1 MSPSSMMTAGKAT
14 LTTSIA
20 EVIEHCVRGQVAATD
35 GGEADGLRPRTTE
48 TPNVPTPATPPP
60 TMVIGQ
66 SGGATAVINASLVGA
81 LDAALAGGRVGR
93 VLGMRNGIEGLLAG
107 RFLDLTDLDAD
118 RRAVLKR
125 TPSAA
130 LGTGRYKLR
139 DEDLDP
145 ILAVCERENIRW
157 FLYIGGND
165 SADTSLRLA
174 RHAAAKGQDLAVMSI
189 PKTIDND
196 LPEMH
201 CCPGYG
207 SIARYLANATRDAI
221 YDTLASPQLYP
232 VKLIEVMGRDAGW
245 VTAACVLGCAGDE
258 ADLAPLLLLPERA
271 PASTDA
277 VLELVR
283 ADVAGR
289 GWSVV
294 VVPETLRDVEGRHLG
309 GDTPDYVDA
318 FGHEY
323 FPSTGA
329 ALSRLLTSD
338 GIRARYEKPGTAA
351 RMSISM
357 ASPVDLAQAE
367 GLGRMAAEA
376 ALQGIT
382 AHMPAVESFE
392 DGWSGMAL
400 VPVERVANRVRT
412 LDDAFI
418 GDDGHSVTAAFFDY
432 ALPLLGPDPFP
443 PYMRLHG
450 LPG

>member
-1 MSPSSMMTAGKAT
+1 
-14 LTTSIA
+14 
-20 EVIEHCVRGQVAATD
+20 
-35 GGEADGLRPRTTE
+35 
-48 TPNVPTPATPPP
+48 
-60 TMVIGQ
+60 MVIGQ
-66 SGGATAVINASLVGA
+66 SGGATAVINASLAGA
-81 LDAALAGGRVGR
+81 LDVALGSGQVGR

-107 RFLDLTDLDAD
+107 HFIDLTDLDAD
-118 RRAVLKR
+118 RRIVLKR

-139 DEDLDP
+139 DDDLAP
-145 ILAVCERENIRW
+145 ILAACARENVRW

-165 SADTSLRLA
+165 SADTALRLA
-174 RHAAAKGQDLAVMSI
+174 RHAEARGQDLVVISI

-232 VKLIEVMGRDAGW
+232 VKFIEVMGRDAGW
-245 VTAACVLGCAGDE
+245 VTAACALGCTGDE

-271 PASTDA
+271 PASTDD

-283 ADVAGR
+283 ADVARR

-294 VVPETLRDVEGRHLG
+294 VVPETLRDAEKRHLG

-329 ALSRLLTSD
+329 ALSRLLTGE

-376 ALQGIT
+376 AIERRAT
-382 AHMPAVESFE
+382 AMMPAVLSFE
-392 DGWSGMAL
+392 DGWSGMGL
-400 VPVERVANRVRT
+400 VPVERVANRVRR

-418 GDDGHSVTAAFFDY
+418 GEDGHSVTPAYLDY

-443 PYMRLHG
+443 PYTRLHG
-450 LPG
+450 RHG

>member
-1 MSPSSMMTAGKAT
+1 VK
-14 LTTSIA
+14 
-20 EVIEHCVRGQVAATD
+20 
-35 GGEADGLRPRTTE
+35 TTE
-48 TPNVPTPATPPP
+48 ICDVSTLETPPP
-60 TMVIGQ
+60 TLAIGQ
-66 SGGATAVINASLVGA
+66 SGGATAVINASLAGA
-81 LDAALAGGRVGR
+81 LEAALASGQVGR
-93 VLGMRNGIEGLLAG
+93 VLGMRNGIEGLLAN
-107 RFLDLTDLDAD
+107 RCVDLTGLDAD
-118 RRAVLKR
+118 RRAVLGR

-130 LGTGRYKLR
+130 LGTGRYRLR

-145 ILAVCERENIRW
+145 ILATCARENIRW

-165 SADTSLRLA
+165 SADTALRLA
-174 RHAAAKGQDLAVMSI
+174 RHAEAKGQELRVMSI

-207 SIARYLANATRDAI
+207 SIARYLGNATRDAI

-232 VKLIEVMGRDAGW
+232 VKFIEVMGRDAGW
-245 VTAACVLGCAGDE
+245 VTAACALGCSGDE
-258 ADLAPLLLLPERA
+258 ADLAPLLLLPERP

-283 ADVAGR
+283 ADVERR

-294 VVPETLRDVEGRHLG
+294 VVPETLRDAEGRHLG

-323 FPSTGA
+323 FPSTGS

-338 GIRARYEKPGTAA
+338 GLRARYEKPGTAA

-357 ASPVDLAQAE
+357 ASPVDLSQAE
-367 GLGRMAAEA
+367 ALGRMAAEA
-376 ALQGIT
+376 ALRGVT
-382 AHMPAVESFE
+382 AHMPAVVSFE
-392 DGWSGMAL
+392 GGWSGMAL
-400 VPVERVANRVRT
+400 VPVERVANRVRV

-418 GDDGHSVTAAFFDY
+418 GDDGISVTPAFFDY

-443 PYMRLHG
+443 PYTRL
-450 LPG
+450 

>member
-1 MSPSSMMTAGKAT
+1 V
-14 LTTSIA
+14 TS
-20 EVIEHCVRGQVAATD
+20 D
-35 GGEADGLRPRTTE
+35 P
-48 TPNVPTPATPPP
+48 TPPP

-66 SGGATAVINASLVGA
+66 SGGATAVINASLAGA
-81 LDAALAGGRVGR
+81 LEAARASQQAGR

-107 RFLDLTDLDAD
+107 RLIDLTALDDD
-118 RRAVLKR
+118 RRAALKR

-145 ILAVCERENIRW
+145 VLEVCERENIRW
-157 FLYIGGND
+157 LLYIGGND
-165 SADTSLRLA
+165 SADTALRLA
-174 RHAAAKGQDLAVMSI
+174 RHAEARGRDLRVMSI

-232 VKLIEVMGRDAGW
+232 VKFIEVMGRDAGW
-245 VTAACVLGCAGDE
+245 VTAACALGLSGDE

-277 VLELVR
+277 VLKLVR
-283 ADVAGR
+283 ADVERR

-294 VVPETLRDVEGRHLG
+294 VVPETLRDAENRHLG

-329 ALSRLLTSD
+329 ALSRLMTSD
-338 GIRARYEKPGTAA
+338 GLRARYEKPGTAA

-357 ASPVDLAQAE
+357 ASPVDLSQAE

-376 ALQGIT
+376 AMQGIT

-392 DGWSGMAL
+392 DGWSGMSL

-418 GDDGHSVTAAFFDY
+418 GGDGHSVTQAFFDY

-443 PYMRLHG
+443 PYTRLHG
-450 LPG
+450 NLG

>member
-1 MSPSSMMTAGKAT
+1 MTYRPTSPS
-14 LTTSIA
+14 
-20 EVIEHCVRGQVAATD
+20 
-35 GGEADGLRPRTTE
+35 
-48 TPNVPTPATPPP
+48 

-81 LDAALAGGRVGR
+81 LAAARETGQVGR
-93 VLGMRNGIEGLLAG
+93 VLGMRNGIEGLLGG
-107 RFLDLTDLDAD
+107 RLIDLTDLDAD
-118 RRAVLKR
+118 RCAVLSR

-130 LGTGRYKLR
+130 LGTGRYKLQ

-145 ILAVCERENIRW
+145 ILAACERQNIRW

-165 SADTSLRLA
+165 SADTALRLA
-174 RHAAAKGQDLAVMSI
+174 RHAEATGYDLKVMSI

-201 CCPGYG
+201 CSPGYG
-207 SIARYLANATRDAI
+207 SIARYLANAVRDAT

-232 VKLIEVMGRDAGW
+232 VKFIEVMGRDAGW
-245 VTAACVLGCAGDE
+245 VTAACALGCSGDE
-258 ADLAPLLLLPERA
+258 ADLAPLLLLPERP

-277 VLELVR
+277 VLALVR
-283 ADVAGR
+283 ADIARR

-294 VVPETLRDVEGRHLG
+294 VVPETLRDAGNRHLG
-309 GDTPDYVDA
+309 GDTPDYVDS
-318 FGHEY
+318 FGHQY

-329 ALSRLLTSD
+329 ALSRLLTGE

-376 ALQGIT
+376 ALRGIT
-382 AHMPAVESFE
+382 AHMPAVESYE

-418 GDDGHSVTAAFFDY
+418 GDDGHSVTEAFFDY

-443 PYMRLHG
+443 PYILLHG
-450 LPG
+450 HPG

>member
-1 MSPSSMMTAGKAT
+1 
-14 LTTSIA
+14 
-20 EVIEHCVRGQVAATD
+20 
-35 GGEADGLRPRTTE
+35 
-48 TPNVPTPATPPP
+48 
-60 TMVIGQ
+60 MVIGQ
-66 SGGATAVINASLVGA
+66 SGGATAVINASLTGA
-81 LDAALAGGRVGR
+81 LDAALAGGTVGR

-107 RFLDLTDLDAD
+107 RFIDLTDLDSD
-118 RRAVLKR
+118 RRAILKR

-139 DEDLDP
+139 DDDLDP
-145 ILAVCERENIRW
+145 VLAICERENIRW

-165 SADTSLRLA
+165 SADTALRLA
-174 RHAAAKGQDLAVMSI
+174 RHAEAKGQDLKVMSI

-232 VKLIEVMGRDAGW
+232 VKFIEVMGRDAGW
-245 VTAACVLGCAGDE
+245 VTAACALGCSGDE
-258 ADLAPLLLLPERA
+258 AGLAPLLFLPERP
-271 PASTDA
+271 PASTEE
-277 VLELVR
+277 VLAIVR
-283 ADVAGR
+283 ADVERR

-294 VVPETLRDVEGRHLG
+294 VVPETLRDAEGRHLG
-309 GDTPDYVDA
+309 GDTPDYIDA
-318 FGHEY
+318 FGHAY

-329 ALSRLLTSD
+329 ALSRLLTSA
-338 GIRARYEKPGTAA
+338 GVRARYEKPGTAA

-357 ASPVDLAQAE
+357 ASPVDLSQAE
-367 GLGRMAAEA
+367 ALGRMAAEA
-376 ALQGIT
+376 AMQGIT

-400 VPVERVANRVRT
+400 VPVERVANRVRH
-412 LDDAFI
+412 LDEAFI
-418 GDDGHSVTAAFFDY
+418 GEDGRCVTQAFFDY

-443 PYMRLHG
+443 PYTRL
-450 LPG
+450 

>member
-1 MSPSSMMTAGKAT
+1 MT
-14 LTTSIA
+14 
-20 EVIEHCVRGQVAATD
+20 E
-35 GGEADGLRPRTTE
+35 RP
-48 TPNVPTPATPPP
+48 APP

-81 LDAALAGGRVGR
+81 IQVGLERADVGR
-93 VLGMRNGIEGLLAG
+93 VLGMHNGIEGLLTG
-107 RFLDLTDLDAD
+107 RFTELGDLSPEE
-118 RRAVLKR
+118 RATLGR

-139 DEDLDP
+139 DADLGP
-145 ILAVCERENIRW
+145 ILEICERENIRW

-165 SADTSLRLA
+165 SADTALRLA
-174 RHAAAKGQDLAVMSI
+174 RHADTQGSELRVMSI

-201 CCPGYG
+201 VCPGYG

-221 YDTLASPQLYP
+221 YDTIASPQLYP
-232 VKLIEVMGRDAGW
+232 VKFIEVMGRDAGW
-245 VTAACVLGCAGDE
+245 VTAACALGTHGDE
-258 ADLAPLLLLPERA
+258 SDLAPLLLLPERP
-271 PASTDA
+271 PASTDE
-277 VLELVR
+277 VLDLVR
-283 ADVAGR
+283 ADVARR

-294 VVPETLRDVEGRHLG
+294 VVPETLRDAEGRHLG

-357 ASPVDLAQAE
+357 ASPVDLEQA
-367 GLGRMAAEA
+367 GALGRMAAEA
-376 ALQGIT
+376 ALDGVT
-382 AHMPAVESFE
+382 AHMPAVVSFE
-392 DGWSGMAL
+392 DGWSGMSL
-400 VPVERVANRVRT
+400 VPVDRVANRVRV
-412 LDDAFI
+412 LDEAFI
-418 GDDGHSVTAAFFDY
+418 GGDGHSVTQAFLDY
-432 ALPLLGPDPFP
+432 ALPLLGPEPFP
-443 PYMRLHG
+443 PYARLR
-450 LPG
+450 

>member
-1 MSPSSMMTAGKAT
+1 VTNDRN
-14 LTTSIA
+14 I
-20 EVIEHCVRGQVAATD
+20 
-35 GGEADGLRPRTTE
+35 
-48 TPNVPTPATPPP
+48 PPP
-60 TMVIGQ
+60 TLAIGQ
-66 SGGATAVINASLVGA
+66 SGGATAVINASLAGARAVGVE
-81 LDAALAGGRVGR
+81 DARVGR

-107 RFLDLTDLDAD
+107 RFVDLDDLDAD
-118 RRAVLKR
+118 RRAVLAR

-130 LGTGRYKLR
+130 LGTGRYKLQ
-139 DEDLDP
+139 DADLDP
-145 ILAVCERENIRW
+145 ILAICERENIRW

-165 SADTSLRLA
+165 SADTALRLA
-174 RHAAAKGQDLAVMSI
+174 RHAETRGSDLRVMSI

-196 LPEMH
+196 LPAMH
-201 CCPGYG
+201 CCPGYA

-221 YDTLASPQLYP
+221 YDTIASPQLYP

-245 VTAACVLGCAGDE
+245 VTAACALGCTGDE

-271 PASTDA
+271 PADTDA
-277 VLELVR
+277 VLDLIR
-283 ADVAGR
+283 ADVARR

-294 VVPETLRDVEGRHLG
+294 VVPETLRDAEGRHLG

-329 ALSRLLTSD
+329 ALARLLTSQ

-376 ALQGIT
+376 AVTHGVT
-382 AHMPAVESFE
+382 AMMPAVESFE

-400 VPVERVANRVRT
+400 VPVEQVANRVRV
-412 LDDAFI
+412 LDEAFI
-418 GDDGHSVTAAFFDY
+418 GADGHSVTEAFIDY

-443 PYMRLHG
+443 PYTRV
-450 LPG
+450 